1 MAGDP
6 GGTAMS
12 RGAWLVTRL
21 LQIVPTFLLIGVAVF
36 VLARL
41 LPGNAIQAMLGDRA
55 TDAAVA
61 RLTHQFG
68 LDQSIGMQL
77 LSFLN
82 AAAHGEFGTSLAFR
96 IPVTLLIFQRLPV
109 TLMLTAMAMS
119 IALAL
124 ALPLAFVAALR
135 ANRWPDLL
143 IRGVFQVGLSSP
155 IFYVG
160 LVLLTV
166 FAAWL
171 RVFPVGGYGDTLA
184 DRVYH
189 LFLPALTLA
198 LSLAAVLMRNLRT
211 SILQVLQAEYVD
223 FARAKGLRARV
234 VLARHVLRNALIATV
249 TLLGLNIGSLLGGA
263 VITETVFAV
272 PGVGQL
278 MVGSIFTRDYP
289 VIQALTLTLA
299 VLVSLAF
306 LVTDIVQ
313 MWLDPRIGR

>member
-1 MAGDP
+1 MMGR
-6 GGTAMS
+6 GG
-12 RGAWLVTRL
+12 WLAARL
-21 LQIVPTFLLIGVAVF
+21 LQMIPTFVLIGLAIF

-41 LPGNAIQAMLGDRA
+41 LPGNAVQAMLGDRG
-55 TDAAVA
+55 TDEAVA

-68 LDQSIGMQL
+68 LDQSIWVQL
-77 LSFLN
+77 LAFLN
-82 AAAHGEFGTSLAFR
+82 GAVHGQFGTSLAYH
-96 IPVTLLIFQRLPV
+96 IPVTQLILERLPV
-109 TLMLTAMAMS
+109 TLFLTGLSML
-119 IALAL
+119 IALVV

-143 IRGVFQVGLSSP
+143 IRGVFQMGLSSP

-171 RVFPVGGYGDTLA
+171 RMFPVGGYGETLG

-198 LSLAAVLMRNLRT
+198 LSLAAVLMRNLRA

-223 FARAKGLRARV
+223 FARAKGLSARV
-234 VLARHVLRNALIATV
+234 VLTRHVLRNALIATV
-249 TLLGLNIGSLLGGA
+249 TLVGLHVGSLLGGA

-272 PGVGQL
+272 PGVGRL
-278 MVGSIFTRDYP
+278 MVDSIFSRDYP
-289 VIQALTLTLA
+289 VIQALTLVLA

-306 LVTDIVQ
+306 LVTDVVQ